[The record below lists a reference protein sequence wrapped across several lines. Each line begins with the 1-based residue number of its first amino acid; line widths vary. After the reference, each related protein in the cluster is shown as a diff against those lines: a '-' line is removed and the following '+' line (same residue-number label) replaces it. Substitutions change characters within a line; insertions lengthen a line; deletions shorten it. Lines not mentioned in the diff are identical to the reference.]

1 MTKHIAKAQ
10 PITLYILKSS
20 TPNTFN
26 MTRLVY
32 NDTTI
37 IKSIRKYRSNVFF
50 AIRLL
55 LSDV

>member
-1 MTKHIAKAQ
+1 MTKHISTAQ

-32 NDTTI
+32 NVTI
-37 IKSIRKYRSNVFF
+37 YISIHPLN
-50 AIRLL
+50 RL
-55 LSDV
+55 

>member
-1 MTKHIAKAQ
+1 MTKHISTAQ

-32 NDTTI
+32 NG
-37 IKSIRKYRSNVFF
+37 KSPLERNY
-50 AIRLL
+50 
-55 LSDV
+55 